1 MINLEINMKIKKL
14 FVNFMILL
22 LGNCQDFIL
31 IDENCSFDSINFLSK
46 TPQNNRSFY
55 KKVRHTK
62 LVNSPNLT
70 SLQFTQTQMF
80 NTFIKDFIENSSFQ
94 IKEFKSYLSII
105 FSEKQKESNQED
117 ALKERDSISKLSPS
131 KLSKS
136 SSNAGELLILDS
148 ENIHEKKFK
157 LKALTFKQ
165 NLEIQNM
172 IGLFNNENSDS
183 EESFDENS
191 NCKEIQLS
199 NHSFNCQNQF
209 P

>member
-1 MINLEINMKIKKL
+1 
-14 FVNFMILL
+14 
-22 LGNCQDFIL
+22 
-31 IDENCSFDSINFLSK
+31 
-46 TPQNNRSFY
+46 
-55 KKVRHTK
+55 
-62 LVNSPNLT
+62 
-70 SLQFTQTQMF
+70 MF

-191 NCKEIQLS
+191 NCKEI
-199 NHSFNCQNQF
+199 
-209 P
+209 